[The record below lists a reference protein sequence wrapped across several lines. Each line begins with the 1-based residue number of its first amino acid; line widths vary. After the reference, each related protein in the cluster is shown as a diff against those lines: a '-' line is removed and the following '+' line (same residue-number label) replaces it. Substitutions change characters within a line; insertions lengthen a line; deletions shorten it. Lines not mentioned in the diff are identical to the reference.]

1 MAPRPQFVFGYGSLA
16 APSGPSVGR
25 RFQRRGF
32 VADLPG
38 FARSWGVAMDNR
50 QDLPGYKYYTDA
62 DGRRPAAYVTF
73 LDLRPSD
80 TTTAGVNGL
89 CRPVGETD
97 LIELDR
103 RERNYERVEVSDRID
118 AGGAQVWVYLGS
130 AAGRARLEAGR
141 NGGTAVIDAN
151 YLRAVE
157 AGFSALGEAEH
168 RLCVPSL
175 APGGLPVAELT
186 RHQLP

>member
-1 MAPRPQFVFGYGSLA
+1 
-16 APSGPSVGR
+16 
-25 RFQRRGF
+25 
-32 VADLPG
+32 
-38 FARSWGVAMDNR
+38 
-50 QDLPGYKYYTDA
+50 
-62 DGRRPAAYVTF
+62 VTF

-80 TTTAGVNGL
+80 AGAATVNGVCL
-89 CRPVGETD
+89 PVGEAELT
-97 LIELDR
+97 ELDR
-103 RERNYERVEVSDRID
+103 RERNYDRVDVSDRID

-141 NGGTAVIDAN
+141 HGGTAVIDAN

-168 RLCVPSL
+168 RLCRPSL
-175 APGGLPVAELT
+175 EPGGLRLAELT